1 MGLEP
6 KATPVMGDLYVAQ
19 IDGSLVKEKAKE
31 QEQPVV
37 RLINAL
43 SNALTTITTSVLS
56 SIDISKYSNENDN
69 KGLEPKSTP
78 MLQIES
84 VAPARRSSIDGSPV
98 KEQEQPPAVNPFKD
112 DSRIQALR
120 LVNALAYALTT
131 ASVLSSIHISIR
143 DEYDNYAVWMT
154 NQTLLSVAPYTQYI
168 WYMLFFLQGLFIVAS
183 FLPSLWSS
191 ELLGYTA
198 LATITGKE
206 AIKEAIKKPS
216 PVMLYLA
223 LCASTVL
230 MVYSFNMNMTSL
242 AFVGS
247 CACTYLLVTIMR
259 FQVDTVTG
267 LSNETGFSKIKRW
280 FQGRRASAS
289 TLQSAPDENTL
300 NNFLNDVD
308 VTNQIQQY
316 IFIKLPFELY
326 AGYNLALN
334 VTLLNVIVHKSIGSA
349 ALNVVLAYVSLVLLL
364 VVGCYVMWKEKKGL
378 CYGVGAGLAWY
389 LVSCDIT

>member
-1 MGLEP
+1 MELES
-6 KATPVMGDLYVAQ
+6 KSTPVIGDLYVAQ
-19 IDGSLVKEKAKE
+19 SDGSLVKEQAKE
-31 QEQPVV
+31 QNEQ
-37 RLINAL
+37 
-43 SNALTTITTSVLS
+43 
-56 SIDISKYSNENDN
+56 
-69 KGLEPKSTP
+69 
-78 MLQIES
+78 
-84 VAPARRSSIDGSPV
+84 
-98 KEQEQPPAVNPFKD
+98 PAVNPFK

-120 LVNALAYALTT
+120 LINALSYALTT
-131 ASVLSSIHISIR
+131 ISVLSSIHISKNSN
-143 DEYDNYAVWMT
+143 EYDNYTVWMT

-168 WYMLFFLQGLFIVAS
+168 WYMLFFLQGLFIAAS
-183 FLPSLWSS
+183 FIPSLWSS
-191 ELLGYTA
+191 ELLGYTEFA
-198 LATITGKE
+198 AITGKE
-206 AIKEAIKKPS
+206 AIKKS
-216 PVMLYLA
+216 LPVVLYPA

-230 MVYSFNMNMTSL
+230 MVHSFKMNMMGL

-267 LSNETGFSKIKRW
+267 LSNENAFSDIKRW
-280 FQGRRASAS
+280 FQRRRASAS